1 MDKHKLDRRCPF
13 GGLDH
18 DQKFHKAS
26 VYGKCTTHYAELLG
40 LLRTHYREDED
51 KIKCEDWKQALD
63 TISLKRDLSR
73 LTYDESVDILYKE
86 VAALELLNKLEKQKE
101 QEGR

>member
-1 MDKHKLDRRCPF
+1 MNKRKGPPQSMSSY
-13 GGLDH
+13 G
-18 DQKFHKAS
+18 QKPS
-26 VYGKCTTHYAELLG
+26 HYAELLG
-40 LLRTHYREDED
+40 LLRKHYREDED

-73 LTYDESVDILYKE
+73 LTYEESQDLFYKE
-86 VAALELLNKLEKQKE
+86 VAALQLLNKLEYLEKQKE